1 MGSLIGI
8 FLSLFFLLLGGEG
21 VALDNFLVGPRAMGM
36 AGANVASV
44 SDTTAQYYNPAAF
57 GFFSYKDSNG
67 DQMVSDNNGL
77 NRKDWGLDANAGA
90 GYRLHQDFGS
100 FLDNLSKIDH
110 DGLSTTGIQNQT
122 DLTNLVNLVNDLAG
136 LDDPGNAITV
146 DATGGFGFR
155 VLHFGIGARMFSQ
168 ATGRVLN
175 LDTTNLGINLT
186 GADLSADINS
196 VTITGNDGLT
206 TLFTPAQQAQLSTAG
221 LDAAAIQQLDFLA
234 RQQGVQADQVQGVA
248 DILASVSTQSGGTT
262 LQSNTTTAVLQGL
275 ALLEI
280 PISYG
285 YALNDHWSFGGSLK
299 LMRGRV
305 YGTQIV
311 VFDKDSGDII
321 ESADDNYE
329 DSFDVGIDLGV
340 MGRYRMVNLGLVARN
355 LNSPS
360 FDGPTVNGTKFDD
373 ITVDPQVT
381 AGIAFIPFQTLTLES
396 DFDLTENETSFPG
409 YQTRNL
415 SFGLEWD
422 VFRILALRAGTYK
435 NLAEDD
441 IGWVYTA
448 GVGLNLW
455 LVRFDIAGALT
466 DDKENFDGES
476 IPKEVRVAA
485 QLSVDF

>member
-1 MGSLIGI
+1 MLKIKMGSLIGI

-262 LQSNTTTAVLQGL
+262 LQSNTTTAVLQGW
-275 ALLEI
+275 
-280 PISYG
+280 PC
-285 YALNDHWSFGGSLK
+285 WKFRFPMV
-299 LMRGRV
+299 MR
-305 YGTQIV
+305 
-311 VFDKDSGDII
+311 
-321 ESADDNYE
+321 
-329 DSFDVGIDLGV
+329 
-340 MGRYRMVNLGLVARN
+340 
-355 LNSPS
+355 
-360 FDGPTVNGTKFDD
+360 
-373 ITVDPQVT
+373 
-381 AGIAFIPFQTLTLES
+381 
-396 DFDLTENETSFPG
+396 
-409 YQTRNL
+409 
-415 SFGLEWD
+415 
-422 VFRILALRAGTYK
+422 
-435 NLAEDD
+435 
-441 IGWVYTA
+441 
-448 GVGLNLW
+448 
-455 LVRFDIAGALT
+455 
-466 DDKENFDGES
+466 
-476 IPKEVRVAA
+476 
-485 QLSVDF
+485 